1 MKKSNNLQ
9 LTYEKLTKSIKTKI
23 ELVGDSDNID
33 SLDLAD
39 VKDFSLENIKRLQ
52 IIEGCLKKRVT
63 NYNCILNFFNPLTTS
78 QKANLRKKSDVDF
91 EEGTKIIKSCD
102 KKALLYEQERG
113 MEIRDLKSLLSKS
126 ERSFF
131 DTLFAPSE
139 EATAKNPSY
148 RNVDEKEEYLTE
160 EELETMYGSD
170 NTVDEINRRLGLNIG
185 ISD

>member
-9 LTYEKLTKSIKTKI
+9 LTYEKLTKSIRTKI

-39 VKDFSLENIKRLQ
+39 VKDFNLENIKRLQ
-52 IIEGCLKKRVT
+52 IIEGCLKKRVA
-63 NYNCILNFFNPLTTS
+63 NYNCILNFFKHLTTS

-91 EEGTKIIKSCD
+91 EEGTKIIKSCC
-102 KKALLYEQERG
+102 KKAKLYEQERG
-113 MEIRDLKSLLSKS
+113 MEISDLKSLLSKS
-126 ERSFF
+126 EKSFF
-131 DTLFAPSE
+131 DSLFAPE
-139 EATAKNPSY
+139 EESKNPSY
-148 RNVDEKEEYLTE
+148 RNVDENEEYLTG